1 MPSNEKLTEDI
12 LALDPEA
19 KVEGLTNPKLVALLK
34 QLRAKAY
41 VASKQPEI
49 EKSAEVGAKLIDVLT
64 QGKGLQLVA
73 PPEEDAPEP
82 KVEEPKVEEPKVEE
96 PKVEEPKV
104 EEPKVEEPKPAA
116 AEPTNVHRVAEGKSI
131 TSKRGVLGPGDEV
144 RPEYFVG
151 GESVLDDLIEK
162 GLVK

>member
-1 MPSNEKLTEDI
+1 MPSNKELTDDI

-19 KVEGLTNPKLVALLK
+19 KVEGLTNPKLATLLK

-49 EKSAEVGAKLIDVLT
+49 EKSAEVGAKLIDVFT

-82 KVEEPKVEEPKVEE
+82 NAAPTVLDTDQPEPEPE
-96 PKVEEPKV
+96 PEPTT
-104 EEPKVEEPKPAA
+104 
-116 AEPTNVHRVAEGKSI
+116 AEPTKVHRVAEGKSI

-151 GESVLDDLIEK
+151 GESVLADLIKK
-162 GLVK
+162 GLIK

>member
-1 MPSNEKLTEDI
+1 MPTNEKLTEDI
-12 LALDPEA
+12 LELDPEA
-19 KVEGLTNPKLVALLK
+19 KVEGLTNPKLATLLK
-34 QLRAKAY
+34 ELRAKTY

-73 PPEEDAPEP
+73 PPEEDAP
-82 KVEEPKVEEPKVEE
+82 
-96 PKVEEPKV
+96 EPKV

-151 GESVLDDLIEK
+151 GESVLADLIEK

>member
-1 MPSNEKLTEDI
+1 MPSNKELTDDI

-19 KVEGLTNPKLVALLK
+19 KVEGLTNPKLATLLK

-73 PPEEDAPEP
+73 PPEEYAPEP
-82 KVEEPKVEEPKVEE
+82 NAAPMVLDTDQPEPEPE
-96 PKVEEPKV
+96 PEPA
-104 EEPKVEEPKPAA
+104 AA

-151 GESVLDDLIEK
+151 GESVLADLIEK
-162 GLVK
+162 GLVQ

>member
-1 MPSNEKLTEDI
+1 MPSNKELTDDI

-19 KVEGLTNPKLVALLK
+19 KVEGLTNPKLATLLK
-34 QLRAKAY
+34 QLRAA
-41 VASKQPEI
+41 
-49 EKSAEVGAKLIDVLT
+49 EKTTDTDIAPKKSTGFDLIAPAETD
-64 QGKGLQLVA
+64 
-73 PPEEDAPEP
+73 PPTTTAAVDQSTP
-82 KVEEPKVEEPKVEE
+82 EPKVEE

-151 GESVLDDLIEK
+151 GESVLADLIEK

>member
-34 QLRAKAY
+34 QLRAAEKTTDTA
-41 VASKQPEI
+41 VALNEALTPKKSTGFDLIAPAETDPPPTAEPNAAPTGLDTDQPE
-49 EKSAEVGAKLIDVLT
+49 
-64 QGKGLQLVA
+64 
-73 PPEEDAPEP
+73 PEP
-82 KVEEPKVEEPKVEE
+82 EPT
-96 PKVEEPKV
+96 
-104 EEPKVEEPKPAA
+104 A

-151 GESVLDDLIEK
+151 GESVLADLIEK

>member
-1 MPSNEKLTEDI
+1 MPTNEKLTEDI

-19 KVEGLTNPKLVALLK
+19 KVEGLTNPKLATLLK
-34 QLRAKAY
+34 ELRAKTY

-73 PPEEDAPEP
+73 PPEEDAP
-82 KVEEPKVEEPKVEE
+82 EPKVEEPKVEE

-151 GESVLDDLIEK
+151 GESVLADLIEK

>member
-1 MPSNEKLTEDI
+1 MPSNKELTEDI

-19 KVEGLTNPKLVALLK
+19 KVEGLTNPKLATLLK
-34 QLRAKAY
+34 QLRAAEKTTDTDIAPKKSTGFDLIAPAETDPPTTAAPT
-41 VASKQPEI
+41 VLDTDQPE
-49 EKSAEVGAKLIDVLT
+49 
-64 QGKGLQLVA
+64 
-73 PPEEDAPEP
+73 P
-82 KVEEPKVEEPKVEE
+82 
-96 PKVEEPKV
+96 
-104 EEPKVEEPKPAA
+104 EEPKPAA

-151 GESVLDDLIEK
+151 GESVLADLIEK